1 MMLLE
6 LLILLQLGLFNP
18 MASKYTEGLNDIEG
32 VTAKEIK
39 LRSET
44 IEEKK
49 KRKKLQKLL
58 EEASLGDASRDKR
71 RFLKEEE

>member
-18 MASKYTEGLNDIEG
+18 MASKYTEVLNDIEG